1 MLRAEAHDELA
12 TLIELRCRQGED
24 PWEVI
29 PDLPSVDDD
38 VDADDTEML
47 VVRMPVGAARAFAK
61 RTHEI
66 VGAGRPICAVCGYP
80 IDPDGHIHTFPD
92 E

>member
-1 MLRAEAHDELA
+1 M
-12 TLIELRCRQGED
+12 
-24 PWEVI
+24 
-29 PDLPSVDDD
+29 
-38 VDADDTEML
+38 DADDTEML

-61 RTHEI
+61 RTHEV
-66 VGAGRPICAVCGYP
+66 VGAGRPICALCGYP